1 MKLKYINKIKASI
14 SIYTSIKTR
23 NILDGSY
30 KSVYKGKS
38 MNFEN
43 LREYVINDDVK
54 DIDWK
59 SSARSGTLY
68 VKEFVAEKKHNI
80 LFVMDTGKKMMADTN
95 LLENK
100 KDIALYSMGTLG
112 YITIKN
118 NDYVGMI
125 YKDTDMITYKPFRY
139 NLYNLEDYLCDYD
152 KNAYN
157 CDCNINDLLEYIYKK
172 IPKKMIIVIITD
184 IAGIDNINS
193 NTLKNLKYNNDV
205 LVINISDNNMSGK
218 DLYNVD
224 DDSIIPSF
232 FLDDSILKQIEVN
245 IKDKLLKDNIN
256 KLKKCGVEIETIG
269 SLNEINYK
277 ISKLLEDNKY
287 ANRK

>member
-118 NDYVGMI
+118 NDCVGMI

>member
-118 NDYVGMI
+118 NDCVGMI

-172 IPKKMIIVIITD
+172 TPKKMIIVIITD

>member
-118 NDYVGMI
+118 SDCVGMI